1 MQGLRLADKALV
13 DNIKKVE
20 TKPSELDWKG
30 KATKT
35 QVIKVSDEAA
45 EDGGPYA
52 SSQPS
57 QSQFSHMKALSTT
70 MFKTSRAPHQAAVS
84 KSQLSHVPRS
94 DRWHKGRA

>member
-35 QVIKVSDEAA
+35 QVIKVSDEAVD
-45 EDGGPYA
+45 DGGPYV

-57 QSQFSHMKALSTT
+57 
-70 MFKTSRAPHQAAVS
+70 
-84 KSQLSHVPRS
+84 
-94 DRWHKGRA
+94 